1 VNVALPKRPKSKFKL
16 AQQSMQHALRANYSN
31 IYNVKTGGTADDFF
45 SEKKREHLLNI
56 IKFESDDEKDKMRLF
71 LQHCNVVIRTMS
83 TKSHINNL
91 EEFNEY
97 ALEGNALMCELF
109 RWKLCAA
116 SSHMT
121 FGHVYHAIK
130 KNGHHG

>member
-1 VNVALPKRPKSKFKL
+1 MQKALG
-16 AQQSMQHALRANYSN
+16 AYYSN
-31 IYNVKTGGTADDFF
+31 KYTVKTGGTADDFF
-45 SEKKREHLLNI
+45 SEKKREALLNI
-56 IKFESDDEKDKMRLF
+56 IKFENDDEKKKMRLF

-83 TKSHINNL
+83 TKAHINNL

-97 ALEGNALMCELF
+97 ALEGNALMCEIF
-109 RWKLCAA
+109 PFKLCAG

-130 KNGHHG
+130 KNDNHG